1 MALDSR
7 EKRAGALLDMPWM
20 VITPIADGT
29 ISGADRQMVAN
40 VYPGI
45 SAGAPVVSAAEVM
58 FGMMRMIRMVR
69 CKLMPYGSMYID

>member
-7 EKRAGALLDMPWM
+7 QKRAGALLGMPWM

-29 ISGADRQMVAN
+29 ISGADRQMVAD

-45 SAGAPVVSAAEVM
+45 LAGEAAAAGENM
-58 FGMMRMIRMVR
+58 YGMMRMIRMVR
-69 CKLMPYGSMYID
+69 CILLPYGSMYIE

>member
-7 EKRAGALLDMPWM
+7 QKRAGALLGMPWM

-29 ISGADRQMVAN
+29 IDGADRQMVAD

-45 SAGAPVVSAAEVM
+45 AAGAPVVVGGEVM
-58 FGMMRMIRMVR
+58 YGMMRIIRTVR
-69 CKLMPYGSMYID
+69 EILLPYGHMYIE

>member
-7 EKRAGALLDMPWM
+7 QKRAGALLGMPWM

-29 ISGADRQMVAN
+29 IDGADRQMVAD

-45 SAGAPVVSAAEVM
+45 AAGAPVVSLAETM
-58 FGMMRMIRMVR
+58 YGMMRIIRTVR
-69 CKLMPYGSMYID
+69 EILLPYGHMYIE